1 MFVPKL
7 LVCLRTYSAQAFS
20 RDLVAG
26 LTVGVVA
33 LPLAMAFAIAS
44 GVGPE
49 RGLFT
54 AIVAGLIISLL
65 GGSRVQIGGPTGAFV
80 IIVAGILAK
89 HGYPGL
95 VMVMWLAGAL
105 LIAMGL
111 ARFGAMIK
119 FIPFPVVTG
128 FTSGIAVVIFSSQV
142 KDLLGLTMDTVPAE
156 FFPRWAAFYRAIDT
170 INPAAMAIGIGTVI
184 LVFGLR
190 RFTPRIPGMLV
201 AMILATL
208 ATRLLNLPVET
219 IGSRFGALPH
229 TLPAPSFP
237 HFDMA
242 LLPELI
248 SPALTVALLA
258 GIESLLSAT
267 VADGMMG
274 TRHKS
279 NMELVATGAANIGA
293 AIFGGIPA
301 TGAIARTATNVKSGG
316 RTPVAGI
323 IHAFTLALILL
334 LFAPLAQAVPMAC
347 LAGILVVVCYQM
359 SEWEK
364 FLRLMRSPR
373 SDVMVLLSTFVLTVV
388 VDLTVAVQVGVVM
401 AALLFIRRMSE
412 VTNIGMVTREL
423 RDRDEEP
430 DPNAVALRSLPPDT
444 EVYEINGPFFFG
456 AAESFKETMRIVG
469 VAPRVMILRMRNVP
483 AIDATG
489 LNLIHE
495 LHAGS
500 QRDGTHLI
508 LSDVH
513 AQPLVAIMTS
523 DLWEELGEENVLGN
537 LDAAIDRAR
546 EILGLEP
553 HPILP
558 HFPPTVAREAEPDQ
572 PQT

>member
-7 LVCLRTYSAQAFS
+7 VVCLRTYSAQAFS
-20 RDLVAG
+20 RDLIAG
-26 LTVGVVA
+26 LTVGVIA

-54 AIVAGLIISLL
+54 AVVAGLIISLL

-142 KDLLGLTMDTVPAE
+142 KDFLGLTMDTMPAE
-156 FFPRWAAFYRAIDT
+156 FFSRWAAFYRAIGT
-170 INPAAMAIGIGTVI
+170 LNPAALAIGVGTVI
-184 LVFGLR
+184 VVFGLR
-190 RFTPRIPGMLV
+190 RITPRVPGMLV
-201 AMILATL
+201 AMVLATL
-208 ATRLLNLPVET
+208 AAKFFHLPVET

-229 TLPAPSFP
+229 TLPAPTLP
-237 HFDMA
+237 HFDFAM
-242 LLPELI
+242 LPELI

-279 NMELVATGAANIGA
+279 NMELVATGVANIGS

-316 RTPVAGI
+316 RTPVSGI
-323 IHAFTLALILL
+323 IHAITLALILL

-412 VTNIGMVTREL
+412 VTNIGVVTREF

-430 DPNAVALRSLPPDT
+430 DPNAVSLRSLPPDT
-444 EVYEINGPFFFG
+444 EVFEINGPFFFG
-456 AAESFKETMRIVG
+456 AAESFKETMRIVEKT
-469 VAPRVMILRMRNVP
+469 PRVMILRMRNVP

-500 QRDGTHLI
+500 HRDGTHLI

-513 AQPLVAIMTS
+513 AQPLVAFMTS
-523 DLWEELGEENVLGN
+523 DLWKEIGEKNILGN
-537 LDAAIDRAR
+537 LDAAIARAH
-546 EILGLEP
+546 ELLGTQP
-553 HPILP
+553 PSDDH
-558 HFPPTVAREAEPDQ
+558 HFPPTVARETSAETTP
-572 PQT
+572 

>member
-7 LVCLRTYSAQAFS
+7 IICLRNYSAQAFS

-111 ARFGAMIK
+111 SRFGAMIK

-128 FTSGIAVVIFSSQV
+128 FTSGIAIVIFSSQV
-142 KDLLGLTMDTVPAE
+142 KDFLGLTMATVPAA
-156 FFPRWAAFYRAIDT
+156 FFSRWAAYYHALNT
-170 INPAAMAIGIGTVI
+170 INPAAVAIGIGTVI
-184 LVFGLR
+184 LVFALR
-190 RFTPRIPGMLV
+190 RVTPRIPGMLV
-201 AMILATL
+201 AMVVATV
-208 ATRLLNLPVET
+208 ATKLFHFPVET

-237 HFDMA
+237 NFDLAM
-242 LLPELI
+242 LPELI

-279 NMELVATGAANIGA
+279 NMELVATGVANIGA

-301 TGAIARTATNVKSGG
+301 TGAIARTATNVKCGG
-316 RTPVAGI
+316 RTPVSGI
-323 IHAFTLALILL
+323 IHAITLALILL

-359 SEWEK
+359 SEWEQ

-423 RDRDEEP
+423 RDHDEEP
-430 DPNAVALRSLPPDT
+430 DPNAVSLRNLPPET

-456 AAESFKETMRIVG
+456 AAESFKETMRFVG
-469 VAPRVMILRMRNVP
+469 KAPRVMILRMRNVP

-495 LHAGS
+495 LHAS
-500 QRDGTHLI
+500 SHRDGTHLI

-546 EILGLEP
+546 DILGLAP
-553 HPILP
+553 TTTHP
-558 HFPPTVAREAEPDQ
+558 HFPPTVARETETENRP
-572 PQT
+572 